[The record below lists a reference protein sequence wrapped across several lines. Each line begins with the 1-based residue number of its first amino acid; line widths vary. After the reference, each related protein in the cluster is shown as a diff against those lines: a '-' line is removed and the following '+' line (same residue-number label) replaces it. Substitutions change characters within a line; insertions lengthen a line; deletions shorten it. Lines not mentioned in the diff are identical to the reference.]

1 MGESGTLLD
10 TYWPHIIGEMGVVG
24 FLLLMNIVLQAFRNR
39 PKVTAIIPA
48 MLLLSVFLDGFTLI
62 LPETP
67 LFIFISFF
75 MSGIIL
81 RNAKY

>member
-1 MGESGTLLD
+1 
-10 TYWPHIIGEMGVVG
+10 
-24 FLLLMNIVLQAFRNR
+24 
-39 PKVTAIIPA
+39 
-48 MLLLSVFLDGFTLI
+48 LDGFTLI

-75 MSGIIL
+75 MSGLIL